1 MLQGG
6 GEGEQEKFTTL
17 ALHELLG
24 RRDTIA
30 PRLPRPAYLCADGK
44 PKTTSYHVLSRWSS
58 WPRAGPHMF
67 PVPDVTQIP
76 GWPEQRFIHVRVPK
90 GAPRPPGLPPRP
102 RQPSTILEGVF
113 EAAQQ
118 ADSAVAAQNAAHA
131 VELSPSKVKEKD
143 ELRRKRPLPPL
154 NPELYKAVGAS
165 AAVLAVTEK
174 REESD

>member
-1 MLQGG
+1 M
-6 GEGEQEKFTTL
+6 
-17 ALHELLG
+17 
-24 RRDTIA
+24 
-30 PRLPRPAYLCADGK
+30 
-44 PKTTSYHVLSRWSS
+44 
-58 WPRAGPHMF
+58 
-67 PVPDVTQIP
+67 VPDVTQIP

-118 ADSAVAAQNAAHA
+118 ADSAVAAQIAAHS

-154 NPELYKAVGAS
+154 NPELHKQGSRGERDGAGGDGGRG
-165 AAVLAVTEK
+165 
-174 REESD
+174 RE

>member
-1 MLQGG
+1 MSTQLPASVDTAVTIRFILPDGR
-6 GEGEQEKFTTL
+6 L
-17 ALHELLG
+17 A
-24 RRDTIA
+24 
-30 PRLPRPAYLCADGK
+30 
-44 PKTTSYHVLSRWSS
+44 
-58 WPRAGPHMF
+58 RAT
-67 PVPDVTQIP
+67 VPDVTQIP
-76 GWPEQRFIHVRVPK
+76 GWPVQRFIHVRVPK

-102 RQPSTILEGVF
+102 QHPSTILEGVF

-143 ELRRKRPLPPL
+143 ELKRKRPLPPL